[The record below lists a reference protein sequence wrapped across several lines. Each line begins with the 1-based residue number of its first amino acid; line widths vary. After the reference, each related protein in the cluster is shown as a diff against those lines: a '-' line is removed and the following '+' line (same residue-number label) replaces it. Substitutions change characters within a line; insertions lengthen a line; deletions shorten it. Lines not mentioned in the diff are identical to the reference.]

1 MSFYVKLI
9 LSKANRI
16 TQTGG
21 PDMPEYIKRSGTDSA
36 KWDGLK
42 QTFGEEGL
50 LPFWVADMDFRVDS
64 HIEEALRAYLD
75 TGAYGYYTVPDS
87 YYDAFIEWE
96 KREHGLSV
104 EREWIRFTPGVV
116 SGFHFAVNILT
127 EPGDAVILTTP
138 VYYPFM
144 NAVKN
149 NGRKMICSE
158 LVNRDSRYYI
168 DFEDFERKIQENSV
182 KAFILCSPHNPV
194 SRIWSEDELKTL
206 LDICRRNGVALISDE
221 IHHDLVFGGNT
232 HTPTL
237 SLSDESDRIIM
248 FTAASKTFNIAAF
261 QNSFA
266 VIKNPQLR
274 EEWDRFI
281 GGIRTGSGNPLGYI
295 ATEAAYR
302 YGKPWLEDV
311 KETIYGNYQYIKEQF
326 AEDLPE
332 VRVTPLEATY
342 LAWADLGAYVK
353 AGELEDFIQKKC
365 RLAFDYGTWFGGD
378 RSSTFIRINLATSRE
393 NIEELVRRIVSNLK

>member
-1 MSFYVKLI
+1 
-9 LSKANRI
+9 
-16 TQTGG
+16 
-21 PDMPEYIKRSGTDSA
+21 MPEYINRKGTDSA

-42 QTFGEEGL
+42 QTFGEDGL

-64 HIEEALRAYLD
+64 HIEAALRDYLD
-75 TGAYGYYTVPDS
+75 TGAFGYYAVPDS
-87 YYDAFIEWE
+87 YFDAFIEWE

-127 EPGDAVILTTP
+127 EPGDAVIVTTP

-144 NAVKN
+144 HAVNN
-149 NGRKMICSE
+149 NGRRLICSE

-168 DFEDFERKIQENSV
+168 DFEDFERKIRENSV

-194 SRIWSEDELKTL
+194 SRVWSEDELKTL
-206 LDICRRNGVALISDE
+206 LDICRRNDVALISDE

-237 SLSDESDRIIM
+237 SLAEENDRIIM

-266 VIKNPQLR
+266 VIRDPQLR

-295 ATEAAYR
+295 ATENAYR
-302 YGKPWLEDV
+302 YGKSWLEDV
-311 KETIYGNYQYIKEQF
+311 KETIYGNYQYLQKQF

-332 VRVTPLEATY
+332 VRITPLEATY
-342 LAWADLGAYVK
+342 LAWVDLGAYVK
-353 AGELEDFIQKKC
+353 AEDLEDFIQQKC

-378 RSSTFIRINLATSRE
+378 RSSTFIRINLATSRD

>member
-116 SGFHFAVNILT
+116 SGFHFAVNSLT

-237 SLSDESDRIIM
+237 SLADESDRIIM

-365 RLAFDYGTWFGGD
+365 RLAFDYGTWCGGA